1 MTDVKLVLVQ
11 RYQIHGVGVE
21 VQTSSDALCQLVH
34 QCLFPYA
41 VPALSRLDLKVELAE
56 EKRDWLVPTQAR
68 RFLRYGPL
76 RGFALD
82 GWRYFTDYLSY
93 LIIPP
98 GARVIQGHIS
108 EETLRE
114 NGERFFVNLLLTVA
128 LFEALRHHGLF
139 FLHAAALESP
149 EPEGYLFPGNAYS
162 GKTSLTLAL
171 IRQGFRYLSDD
182 TVFLRPVPEGL
193 EVLPWIR
200 PFHIPSEVIPL
211 YPELSHLAGRPDS
224 FPGHSK
230 KDLSPEEC
238 YPDQRL
244 PRLLNPRWLFFPILT
259 SEPESRAEPLTS
271 AQALPLLL
279 PQSLAVMFDRK
290 LAPDHL
296 QALKRLLSSARSFRL
311 FSGADLKSDASRL
324 REILDHARAIGE
336 NL

>member
-1 MTDVKLVLVQ
+1 MLVQ

-21 VQTSSDALCQLVH
+21 VQTGSEALSQLVH
-34 QCLFPYA
+34 QCLSPYEGREFSQ
-41 VPALSRLDLKVELAE
+41 VRLRVELAE
-56 EKRDWLVPTQAR
+56 EKCDWLVPTSAR

-98 GARVIQGHIS
+98 GAQAIQGHIS

-114 NGERFFVNLLLTVA
+114 NGERFFVNLFLTVA
-128 LFEALRHHGLF
+128 LFEALRQHGLF

-149 EPEGYLFPGNAYS
+149 EGEGYLFAGNAYS

-171 IRQGFRYLSDD
+171 IQQGFRYLSDD
-182 TVFLRPVPEGL
+182 TVFLRPVPAGL

-200 PFHIPSEVIPL
+200 PFHIASEVIPH
-211 YPELSHLAGRPDS
+211 YPELCHLAGRPDS

-230 KDLSPEEC
+230 KDLRPEEC
-238 YPDQRL
+238 YPDRRA
-244 PRLLNPRWLFFPILT
+244 PRLENPRWLFFPGLT
-259 SEPESRAEPLTS
+259 SEAGTRLEPLSS

-279 PQSLAVMFDRK
+279 PQSLSVMFDRN
-290 LAPDHL
+290 LAPEHL
-296 QALKRLLSSARSFRL
+296 RALKRLLASARSFRL
-311 FSGADLKSDASRL
+311 WSGTDIKSDPCRL
-324 REILDHARAIGE
+324 REVLDQARAIGV
-336 NL
+336 NT